1 MDEQTTGDEQQQQ
14 TYDSDDEYS
23 IKQTVVIAEDIA
35 FGIDDACTPSEVDL
49 RTSRHIGADKGFIE
63 HITVA
68 TCHPEMLVTGLSRGH
83 RTDGVILRIV
93 VQLLRQLEGV
103 LVEEGTIGEDYQF
116 SVFIEQDTEG
126 IGRRFALE
134 HDLRE
139 LGERHTDI
147 EGTYDVLTLVDRQT
161 EGGEGFV
168 I

>member
-49 RTSRHIGADKGFIE
+49 RTSRHFGTDEGFIE

-68 TCHPEMLVTGLSRGH
+68 TLHPEMLVTGLSRGH
-83 RTDGVILRIV
+83 RVDGIQLRIA
-93 VQLLRQLEGV
+93 VQLFRQLEGV
-103 LVEEGTIGEDYQF
+103 LVEEGTVGEDYQF
-116 SVFIEQDTEG
+116 SFFVEQDTEG
-126 IGRRFALE
+126 IGRGFALE

-139 LGERHTDI
+139 LSE
-147 EGTYDVLTLVDRQT
+147 
-161 EGGEGFV
+161 
-168 I
+168 